1 MLRWAGKF
9 LRDWRRLLR
18 LVRGGKMRMIGA
30 RVWGK
35 EKFRDWDCKNLWL
48 NEDSRHLLFIV

>member
-1 MLRWAGKF
+1 
-9 LRDWRRLLR
+9 
-18 LVRGGKMRMIGA
+18 MIGA

-48 NEDSRHLLFIV
+48 NEDSERHLLFIVDGL